1 MITRLI
7 VALAFTGMLLSA
19 GAGRASAQTDYA
31 GNINSCSDLGAG
43 YVDASA
49 LVTVT
54 ANDGTYLS
62 YTATAAVVG
71 VIKGGDNYRVY
82 PAMTAGVAL
91 HAPLNGGGNVPAIS
105 HYLFCS
111 VPGGEEPPV
120 EDCTTDPALPECEE
134 EPTCET
140 DPTLCEEPVDEEPT
154 CETDPT
160 LCEEPTGEEP
170 TNEEVV
176 TTLPDAGAGPLQ
188 GSGILTSLI
197 ATLLALTSL
206 ATGLRL
212 RTQPN
217 R

>member
-62 YTATAAVVG
+62 YTATDAVVG

-82 PAMTAGVAL
+82 PEMTAGVAL

-105 HYLFCS
+105 HYLFCA

-140 DPTLCEEPVDEEPT
+140 DPTLCEEPVD
-154 CETDPT
+154 
-160 LCEEPTGEEP
+160 EEP

>member
-1 MITRLI
+1 
-7 VALAFTGMLLSA
+7 
-19 GAGRASAQTDYA
+19 
-31 GNINSCSDLGAG
+31 
-43 YVDASA
+43 VD
-49 LVTVT
+49 
-54 ANDGTYLS
+54 
-62 YTATAAVVG
+62 
-71 VIKGGDNYRVY
+71 
-82 PAMTAGVAL
+82 
-91 HAPLNGGGNVPAIS
+91 
-105 HYLFCS
+105 
-111 VPGGEEPPV
+111 
-120 EDCTTDPALPECEE
+120 E

-140 DPTLCEEPVDEEPT
+140 DPTLCEEPVD
-154 CETDPT
+154 
-160 LCEEPTGEEP
+160 EEP